1 MAKSIAANS
10 FYNFVLKFFRIIVPV
25 LVGAYV
31 VETLDQQ
38 LYAEFQSASTWLD
51 FALIFGVF
59 GVTSYGIR
67 EGARVRDNKEKAKK
81 LFSSL
86 FGLNLVTN
94 SVVLIIYSCIVFF
107 SMASMKRMLFLTL
120 GLKLFANIFLVEW
133 LNEAMENYRFIT
145 IKTIVVRLIY
155 MVMIFALIREPD
167 DVIRYALVIVFTDLL
182 NNLASFFYIKRQI
195 PISLRDIE
203 IKPHIAPLISMLVIS
218 NVNILYT
225 QLDKMLLDQTV
236 GPGGDHL

>member
-1 MAKSIAANS
+1 
-10 FYNFVLKFFRIIVPV
+10 
-25 LVGAYV
+25 
-31 VETLDQQ
+31 
-38 LYAEFQSASTWLD
+38 
-51 FALIFGVF
+51 
-59 GVTSYGIR
+59 
-67 EGARVRDNKEKAKK
+67 
-81 LFSSL
+81 
-86 FGLNLVTN
+86 
-94 SVVLIIYSCIVFF
+94 
-107 SMASMKRMLFLTL
+107 
-120 GLKLFANIFLVEW
+120 
-133 LNEAMENYRFIT
+133 
-145 IKTIVVRLIY
+145 

-236 GPGGDHL
+236 GSLAVTIYKIPQDITYMISNLLSSVVMVAVPRLA